1 MWYGLC
7 FCLIDSSY
15 QHCDGVWIRIILC
28 NEINWPF
35 LNKCS
40 HQLPCSAEKRKDPNQ
55 SGNKLRLSSKTC
67 SNYAETFLLVGQC
80 FFPFFSARFVSCI
93 EKEEKRKEKTECDGI
108 MGVRQS
114 FPIQAFSNATL
125 FMSTN
130 FAFVILKTLFFF
142 LSILD
147 RKKPQLMERV
157 WVCCMFIP

>member
-1 MWYGLC
+1 MA
-7 FCLIDSSY
+7 
-15 QHCDGVWIRIILC
+15 
-28 NEINWPF
+28 F

-40 HQLPCSAEKRKDPNQ
+40 HQLPWSAEKREDPNQ

-80 FFPFFSARFVSCI
+80 FFSFLFCSFCFLHR
-93 EKEEKRKEKTECDGI
+93 ERREKRKEKTECDG

-114 FPIQAFSNATL
+114 FPIQTFSNATV

-130 FAFVILKTLFFF
+130 FAFVILKNIFFF

-147 RKKPQLMERV
+147 LKKPQLMERV
-157 WVCCMFIP
+157 